1 MTPEQIAQKFTLSN
15 ADVQKAVADAQAAAG
30 GPLSLEDEKRAIA
43 DAARNKDLMTPD
55 ECAEFKT
62 VEDSDLK
69 PILDTIKNAGTLKT
83 PKDAILD
90 AVVTEYIQ
98 LAVEDS
104 AGNPEASPYQLF
116 QDYLRD
122 LGTLGERRKLKVKIL
137 KLDQEISPN
146 KDDTPEEPLVK
157 NDPPPPNEQANQQET
172 APVEPKPDVQELPAE
187 PADGGKAK
195 KPRKSAPKKADLKA
209 ALDEQATK
217 MQAAFQQERAK
228 MQADFNQQ
236 LEAAKTG
243 FEAKQ
248 KALIDDFDAQKEKI
262 VADCENEIAKI
273 KAATSSA
280 NQADADAATQ
290 QALENAK
297 QEIAEL
303 KTSYGQQIRELQSTQ
318 EAQKKELTEANEAK
332 IQELQASFATQ
343 LQELQAQLGTA
354 ASEKQTLEEQLRA
367 AQSENEALKNQ
378 EHHEESAPN
387 GDDEGD
393 DDDILRRTGHIIE
406 PADPN
411 DTPREER
418 AIHEDGPHDTGD
430 GGPAHAEY
438 TKPERMGADTTAM
451 DEWNQA
457 VVTRFGFP
465 FINFA
470 CRDIT
475 NLLNGDDV
483 ARKRAYTNI
492 KDQLRQLAHLQ
503 TRGILGGMWD
513 SMMESPIMLLKT
525 LKSSSYSKCYLN
537 TLIANGRE
545 VRDTPDGANLTV
557 RPTIYGDVKFRV
569 RKPEEIPI
577 NFVNKFFVE
586 VDPYRQLGVYRK
598 WTGNPNGTTPG
609 AYLDDNA
616 IPYTSVLAPTAKTS
630 FSRSDLSTG
639 SFLSRVTG
647 FRKANSMVTC
657 SIDGHRGGFII
668 PAHIADVL
676 FAY

>member
-1 MTPEQIAQKFTLSN
+1 MTLEQIARKFTLSD
-15 ADVQKAVADAQAAAG
+15 AEAEKAISEAQKTAG
-30 GPLSLEDEKRAIA
+30 APLSLDAEKRAVKE
-43 DAARNKDLMTPD
+43 AARLKKLLTPD
-55 ECAEFKT
+55 ECAEFKA
-62 VEDSDLK
+62 VDDADFK
-69 PILDTIKNAGTLKT
+69 PIRDRINIAPGLTA

-90 AVVTEYIQ
+90 NILSDYVQTAIEDNLESPDESPAQKFQIILAGLSSPRALRSLGNTIQRVNTELSKNMPKETQAEQPNQEQKVT
-98 LAVEDS
+98 
-104 AGNPEASPYQLF
+104 P
-116 QDYLRD
+116 
-122 LGTLGERRKLKVKIL
+122 
-137 KLDQEISPN
+137 
-146 KDDTPEEPLVK
+146 
-157 NDPPPPNEQANQQET
+157 
-172 APVEPKPDVQELPAE
+172 PAE
-187 PADGGKAK
+187 PVPPAEPQVQEKTPKQPEVVPPAETKPETKETQPKKPAAK
-195 KPRKSAPKKADLKA
+195 KATGDKKQLKA
-209 ALDEQATK
+209 ALDAQA
-217 MQAAFQQERAK
+217 QQLKTDFENEKAK
-228 MQADFNQQ
+228 LIAEFNQQ
-236 LEAAKTG
+236 
-243 FEAKQ
+243 KQ
-248 KALIDDFDAQKEKI
+248 QIID
-262 VADCENEIAKI
+262 
-273 KAATSSA
+273 SY
-280 NQADADAATQ
+280 
-290 QALENAK
+290 K
-297 QEIAEL
+297 QEIDAIKKSAGADDTKAAESKAL
-303 KTSYGQQIRELQSTQ
+303 SDAQAELQSLKTTYGKQ
-318 EAQKKELTEANEAK
+318 ITDLQNTHSAQ
-332 IQELQASFATQ
+332 IQELQNQLGSANSQ
-343 LQELQAQLGTA
+343 NQSLQEKIDALQQENQDLKQKAEHQEVA
-354 ASEKQTLEEQLRA
+354 APA
-367 AQSENEALKNQ
+367 AAVND
-378 EHHEESAPN
+378 
-387 GDDEGD
+387 DDEEMP
-393 DDDILRRTGHIIE
+393 LRRVSHVQERQE
-406 PADPN
+406 PATSNAEIGEHRENTDGAGN
-411 DTPREER
+411 DH
-418 AIHEDGPHDTGD
+418 AQ
-430 GGPAHAEY
+430 AEY

-470 CRDIT
+470 CRDIA

-483 ARKRAYTNI
+483 ARKRAYANI

-577 NFVNKFFVE
+577 NFINKFFVE

-598 WTGNPNGTTPG
+598 WTGNPNGTTPE

>member
-1 MTPEQIAQKFTLSN
+1 MTLEQIARKFTLS
-15 ADVQKAVADAQAAAG
+15 DADAEKAISEAQKSAG
-30 GPLSLEDEKRAIA
+30 APLSLEAEKRAVKE
-43 DAARNKDLMTPD
+43 AARNKKLLTPD
-55 ECAEFKT
+55 ECAEFKS
-62 VEDSDLK
+62 VDDADFK
-69 PILDTIKNAGTLKT
+69 PIRDRINIAPGITA

-90 AVVTEYIQ
+90 NILSDYVQTAIEDNLESPDESPAQKFQIILAGLSSPRALRSLGNTIQRVNTELSKNAPKETQ
-98 LAVEDS
+98 AEQPNQAQEVPPQEP
-104 AGNPEASPYQLF
+104 AAEPQV
-116 QDYLRD
+116 QD
-122 LGTLGERRKLKVKIL
+122 
-137 KLDQEISPN
+137 
-146 KDDTPEEPLVK
+146 
-157 NDPPPPNEQANQQET
+157 ET
-172 APVEPKPDVQELPAE
+172 AKPTEVVPPAE
-187 PADGGKAK
+187 PNPETTETKPKKPAAK
-195 KPRKSAPKKADLKA
+195 KTTSDRKQLKA
-209 ALDEQATK
+209 ALDAQA
-217 MQAAFQQERAK
+217 QQLKTDFENEKAK
-228 MQADFNQQ
+228 LIAEFNQQ
-236 LEAAKTG
+236 KQQIIDG
-243 FEAKQ
+243 YKQ
-248 KALIDDFDAQKEKI
+248 KLDTIKKSPNAEDTKSAESKALSDAQAELQSLKTTYGKQI
-262 VADCENEIAKI
+262 SDLQNTHSAQIQDLQNQLN
-273 KAATSSA
+273 SA
-280 NQADADAATQ
+280 NSQNQ
-290 QALENAK
+290 SL
-297 QEIAEL
+297 QERIAEL
-303 KTSYGQQIRELQSTQ
+303 QQ
-318 EAQKKELTEANEAK
+318 
-332 IQELQASFATQ
+332 
-343 LQELQAQLGTA
+343 
-354 ASEKQTLEEQLRA
+354 
-367 AQSENEALKNQ
+367 ENQALKQ
-378 EHHEESAPN
+378 KPEQPEVAAPTAVGN
-387 GDDEGD
+387 GED
-393 DDDILRRTGHIIE
+393 DDLLLRRVHHAQERQETAPDNAGTDDHQV
-406 PADPN
+406 PADAGGN
-411 DTPREER
+411 DNAPV
-418 AIHEDGPHDTGD
+418 
-430 GGPAHAEY
+430 EY
-438 TKPERMGADTTAM
+438 TKPERMGVDTTAM

-457 VVTRFGFP
+457 VVTKFGFP

-483 ARKRAYTNI
+483 TRKRAYANI

-577 NFVNKFFVE
+577 NFINKFFVE

-598 WTGNPNGTTPG
+598 WTGNPNGTTPE

-647 FRKANSMVTC
+647 FRKANSRVTC

>member
-1 MTPEQIAQKFTLSN
+1 MTLEQIARKFTLS
-15 ADVQKAVADAQAAAG
+15 DADAEKAISEAQKSADA
-30 GPLSLEDEKRAIA
+30 PLSLEAEKRAVKE
-43 DAARNKDLMTPD
+43 AARNKKLLTPD

-62 VEDSDLK
+62 VDDADFK
-69 PILDTIKNAGTLKT
+69 PIRDRINIAPGITA

-90 AVVTEYIQ
+90 NILSDYVQTAIEDNLESPDESPVQKFQIILAGLSSPRALRSLGNTIQRVNTELSKNAPKETPAEPQVQGETPKQPEVV
-98 LAVEDS
+98 
-104 AGNPEASPYQLF
+104 
-116 QDYLRD
+116 
-122 LGTLGERRKLKVKIL
+122 
-137 KLDQEISPN
+137 
-146 KDDTPEEPLVK
+146 
-157 NDPPPPNEQANQQET
+157 PPA
-172 APVEPKPDVQELPAE
+172 EPKPETTETTP
-187 PADGGKAK
+187 K
-195 KPRKSAPKKADLKA
+195 KPAARKTAGDKKQLKA
-209 ALDEQATK
+209 ALDAQA
-217 MQAAFQQERAK
+217 QQLKTDFENEKAK
-228 MQADFNQQ
+228 LIAEFNQQ
-236 LEAAKTG
+236 KQQIIDGYKQELDAIKKSANAEDTKAA
-243 FEAKQ
+243 ES
-248 KALIDDFDAQKEKI
+248 KALSDAQ
-262 VADCENEIAKI
+262 A
-273 KAATSSA
+273 
-280 NQADADAATQ
+280 
-290 QALENAK
+290 
-297 QEIAEL
+297 
-303 KTSYGQQIRELQSTQ
+303 ELQSLKTTYGKQ
-318 EAQKKELTEANEAK
+318 ISDLQNTHSAQIQDLQNQLGSANS
-332 IQELQASFATQ
+332 QNQS
-343 LQELQAQLGTA
+343 LQERIDALQQ
-354 ASEKQTLEEQLRA
+354 
-367 AQSENEALKNQ
+367 ENQALKQ
-378 EHHEESAPN
+378 KPEQPEVAAPPAAGN
-387 GDDEGD
+387 GED
-393 DDDILRRTGHIIE
+393 DDLPLRRVSHVQERRETATGNAETGSHQE
-406 PADPN
+406 TADAGGN
-411 DTPREER
+411 DTAPV
-418 AIHEDGPHDTGD
+418 
-430 GGPAHAEY
+430 EY
-438 TKPERMGADTTAM
+438 TKPERMGVDTTAM

-457 VVTRFGFP
+457 VVTKFGFP

-483 ARKRAYTNI
+483 ARKRAYANI

-545 VRDTPDGANLTV
+545 VRDTPDGANITV

-598 WTGNPNGTTPG
+598 WTGNPNGTTPE

-657 SIDGHRGGFII
+657 SIDGRRGGFII

>member
-1 MTPEQIAQKFTLSN
+1 MPAGDANEDYKLWAHAARFTMTLEQIAKKFTLS
-15 ADVQKAVADAQAAAG
+15 DADAEKAISEAQGSAG
-30 GPLSLEDEKRAIA
+30 APLSLDAEKRAVTE
-43 DAARNKDLMTPD
+43 AARNKKLMTPD
-55 ECAEFKT
+55 ECTEFKA
-62 VEDSDLK
+62 VDDADID
-69 PILDTIKNAGTLKT
+69 PIRDKISKT
-83 PKDAILD
+83 QNLTAPKDAILD
-90 AVVTEYIQ
+90 SILSDFIQ
-98 LAVEDS
+98 TAIEDS
-104 AGNPEASPYQLF
+104 LGSPGESPAQNFQLILSSLSSPRA
-116 QDYLRD
+116 LRN
-122 LGTLGERRKLKVKIL
+122 LGQTIIRLNTELSEKT
-137 KLDQEISPN
+137 PN
-146 KDDTPEEPLVK
+146 DAPAVQPNQQQAPEEPSAQPEAVQPAQQQASE
-157 NDPPPPNEQANQQET
+157 PPPVQPEAAQ
-172 APVEPKPDVQELPAE
+172 PVEPVVNET
-187 PADGGKAK
+187 KAK
-195 KPRKSAPKKADLKA
+195 KAKKAAPKKTPVDQNQLKA
-209 ALDEQATK
+209 ALDAQA
-217 MQAAFQQERAK
+217 QQLKTNFENEKAK
-228 MQADFNQQ
+228 LIAEFNQQ
-236 LEAAKTG
+236 KQQIIDGYKQELEAIKKSPNAEDTTAA
-243 FEAKQ
+243 ER
-248 KALIDDFDAQKEKI
+248 KALSDAQ
-262 VADCENEIAKI
+262 A
-273 KAATSSA
+273 
-280 NQADADAATQ
+280 
-290 QALENAK
+290 
-297 QEIAEL
+297 
-303 KTSYGQQIRELQSTQ
+303 ELQSLKTTYGKQ
-318 EAQKKELTEANEAK
+318 ISDLQNTHSAQIQDLQNQLGSANSQNQ
-332 IQELQASFATQ
+332 I
-343 LQELQAQLGTA
+343 LQERIDALQQENQAIRQQQEQPEAAAPTA
-354 ASEKQTLEEQLRA
+354 AG
-367 AQSENEALKNQ
+367 
-378 EHHEESAPN
+378 N
-387 GDDEGD
+387 GED
-393 DDDILRRTGHIIE
+393 DDLPLRRVSHVQERRENATGN
-406 PADPN
+406 A
-411 DTPREER
+411 
-418 AIHEDGPHDTGD
+418 GTGD
-430 GGPAHAEY
+430 HQETADAGGNDHAQVEY
-438 TKPERMGADTTAM
+438 TKPERMGVDTTAM

-457 VVTRFGFP
+457 VVTKFGFP

-483 ARKRAYTNI
+483 TRKRAYANI

-598 WTGNPNGTTPG
+598 WTGNPNGTTPE

-616 IPYTSVLAPTAKTS
+616 IPYTSVLAPTTKTS